1 MTTLL
6 QRVSAY
12 TRLQLRWTCSLMAA
26 NAVSQL
32 WNTLCLLMAS
42 HITTN
47 TAYFFA
53 CRLPIFICI
62 LSSLFLLHHSSIYL
76 VVIPAITSS
85 HRTTTVHSSTT
96 ISWSDAFAHTYL
108 ILSSLFFFYHFFSCI
123 QTKIQGVEASVSDC
137 KDGRAVTVGIRPSTT
152 RAHVI
157 SLGTTFPSC
166 LSVVKRDINIY
177 LPHKKREG
185 KEGFSSIQQCPRPL
199 LLVSLSA

>member
-1 MTTLL
+1 MLSSFVSWIRLLLNLFIIKSKDMTTLL

-42 HITTN
+42 HITTD

-108 ILSSLFFFYHFFSCI
+108 ILSSLFFFYHFFL
-123 QTKIQGVEASVSDC
+123 ASKLKYKAWRPVSQIA
-137 KDGRAVTVGIRPSTT
+137 KMA
-152 RAHVI
+152 
-157 SLGTTFPSC
+157 
-166 LSVVKRDINIY
+166 
-177 LPHKKREG
+177 E
-185 KEGFSSIQQCPRPL
+185 L
-199 LLVSLSA
+199 LR